1 MIQIQRFQG
10 KLDQQAV
17 VDSQPGAQEYQRNER
32 KKHVHDKC
40 LSRELNA
47 TQQRHL
53 NTAPSNS
60 QTVSRRNHVEKP
72 NSAMATTKRRQ
83 RRADVRTLVDAGFN
97 VAWAS
102 DGDKPQGVASIP
114 WTHPDYLPALMSRAA
129 VTLCVDLRHDV
140 AGYWSDRLWLALG
153 AGACVVRRFTEGQP
167 GLPYLSYTHRQ

>member
-1 MIQIQRFQG
+1 MAKRTLCRPILRQSNLKIKEEQG
-10 KLDQQAV
+10 EPNGQPRCPQSAQSPCCQPTQAALRPSH
-17 VDSQPGAQEYQRNER
+17 SQ
-32 KKHVHDKC
+32 
-40 LSRELNA
+40 
-47 TQQRHL
+47 
-53 NTAPSNS
+53 
-60 QTVSRRNHVEKP
+60 
-72 NSAMATTKRRQ
+72 Q

-97 VAWAS
+97 VAWAG